1 MAKYFLLVKIFSRGR
16 GSRVTRA
23 AAYRAGER
31 IRDERT
37 GESYNHSDRHD
48 IVHTEII
55 LPSGLASR
63 PDMEWAR
70 DRATLW
76 NTVEGASDRRNSRL
90 AREVLVILPP
100 ELTPV
105 QRTNLVRTFS
115 QELAEKYRSAV
126 DFAVHEPRPGG
137 DPRHHHAHVLMT
149 TREVTPEGLGP
160 RTTLDLSGT
169 ERHARGLGPSKGDLL
184 LIRERWAQLTND
196 ALLEAGIRER
206 VDHRSYL
213 AQDLDRDPAVAMP
226 QKVYYAERKYGRST
240 SAGDEIR
247 ARHRERVEARL
258 KGREELAR
266 VLRKQKEEGR
276 QRTILAQKERER
288 LPKEIRHAA
297 LTRDELNQLRRQGY
311 QANKEV
317 LNQKRRE
324 KSRETIQVDGQ
335 AKSRLEIRREKR
347 REQHRAL
354 SEEERERTREKA
366 RLQYH
371 ARVAA
376 TKARALSATQA
387 PKVSTSPTAEESVK
401 NWLAYRES
409 HSRGP
414 TPEESVK
421 NWLAYRE
428 RQQQAGRAES
438 QSNDRAGKQEEKDG
452 EEVERDN
459 KRDRDHDR
467 SL

>member
-37 GESYNHSDRHD
+37 SESYNYSGRRD
-48 IVHTEII
+48 IVHTEIV
-55 LPSGLASR
+55 LPSSLAGQA
-63 PDMEWAR
+63 DMEWAR
-70 DRATLW
+70 DRGTLW
-76 NTVEGASDRRNSRL
+76 NAVEDGSDRRNLRL

-100 ELTPV
+100 ELTSA

-115 QELAEKYRSAV
+115 QELAEKYRNAV
-126 DFAVHEPRPGG
+126 DFAVHEPRAGS
-137 DPRHHHAHVLMT
+137 DQRHHHAHVLMT
-149 TREVTPEGLGP
+149 TREVTPEGLGQ

-169 ERHARGLGPSKGDLL
+169 ERHARGLGPSKADLL
-184 LIRERWAQLTND
+184 WIRERWAQLTNE
-196 ALLEAGIRER
+196 ALLQAGLEER
-206 VDHRSYL
+206 VDHRSYM
-213 AQDLDRDPAVAMP
+213 AQGVDRDPAPAMP
-226 QKVYYAERKYGRST
+226 QKVYYAERRYGRST

-247 ARHRERVEARL
+247 ARHRERVQARL
-258 KGREELAR
+258 KGKEELAR
-266 VLRKQKEEGR
+266 TLSKQKEEGR
-276 QRTILAQKERER
+276 QRAVLAFEDKER

-297 LTRDELNQLRRQGY
+297 LTRDELNEMRRQAY

-324 KSRETIQVDGQ
+324 KSREIVQVNGL
-335 AKSRLEIRREKR
+335 ARSRLEIRRQER
-347 REQHRAL
+347 RERHLAL
-354 SEEERERTREKA
+354 SEEEREVMREKA
-366 RLQYH
+366 RVQYH
-371 ARVAA
+371 ARAEA
-376 TKARALSATQA
+376 KKARAMSAAQA
-387 PKVSTSPTAEESVK
+387 PKTSTSPTAEESVK

-421 NWLAYRE
+421 NWLEYRE
-428 RQQQAGRAES
+428 NWQQAALS
-438 QSNDRAGKQEEKDG
+438 QSNDRVGESEEKDG
-452 EEVERDN
+452 KERERNN
-459 KRDRDHDR
+459 KRDRDDDK